1 MMYAN
6 NGQEYQQGFPQGPT
20 NNNLWFGNNYS
31 SGNSQASRS
40 MMGNPM
46 QMNPN
51 GMMQGMNGMNPMQ
64 RMPQQMPQQI
74 QAPQTMNNIIQVMG
88 PESAVNYATGP
99 NSHILM
105 SDINRPV
112 IYDKKSDDS
121 GYSETKAF
129 ALTEIPLF
137 EESNQIQPT
146 QVVVTNDAEVNA
158 LKAEVEQLK
167 QDIVELKKLIE
178 D

>member
-1 MMYAN
+1 MMYGN
-6 NGQEYQQGFPQGPT
+6 NGQEYQQDFPQGPT

-31 SGNSQASRS
+31 SGNSQANRS

-46 QMNPN
+46 NPN
-51 GMMQGMNGMNPMQ
+51 GMMRP
-64 RMPQQMPQQI
+64 MPQQM
-74 QAPQTMNNIIQVMG
+74 ATPQTMNNIIQVMG

-137 EESNQIQPT
+137 EESNQIQSA

-167 QDIVELKKLIE
+167 HDIAELKKLIE